1 MNKKY
6 LRYLYIV
13 LNLSGMLIRLE
24 EYSTYPMHDL
34 SYNNINLLNNIINK
48 SEINRI
54 FVMIDDLVGLVPD
67 VWIQIDFFKNKI
79 NK

>member
-13 LNLSGMLIRLE
+13 LNLSGMLICLE
-24 EYSTYPMHDL
+24 EYSRYPMHAL
-34 SYNNINLLNNIINK
+34 SYNDINLLNNIINK

-54 FVMIDDLVGLVPD
+54 FAMIDDLVGLSA
-67 VWIQIDFFKNKI
+67 
-79 NK
+79 